1 MTSPPQQELDLQPA
15 PMLQPALPAPVQ
27 LRAVPVAAGPEP
39 VAAPRAARELWAAV
53 LLTSPDAGPDAG
65 PDAASAAQLA
75 ALRQAQ
81 SFTSRVAIESPG
93 ELLLELA
100 GSQRLFGGLHA
111 LLRALR
117 AAFPQ
122 PLKLAMAPTPLA
134 AVLLARAGRNC
145 CITSQGRLHGRLASL
160 PLSYLHWPPAELQR
174 LRSMGVTCL
183 GELLRLP
190 RAGLAR
196 RIGPQ
201 RLLQLDQLTGRRAD
215 PRAALQPAQRFLQR
229 VDPDFETV
237 DRQRLLAALAPTLAR
252 LEDFLRE
259 RQRGITALRVGA
271 GASPRD
277 AHPLCGALRGAGVSG
292 CPIHRL
298 ADGAA
303 GILVAGRAGASPR
316 SHGWQVA

>member
-1 MTSPPQQELDLQPA
+1 MQFANDAT
-15 PMLQPALPAPVQ
+15 
-27 LRAVPVAAGPEP
+27 
-39 VAAPRAARELWAAV
+39 
-53 LLTSPDAGPDAG
+53 TPDAST
-65 PDAASAAQLA
+65 AAKLAA

-81 SFTSRVAIESPG
+81 SFTSRVAIESPDA
-93 ELLLELA
+93 LLLELG
-100 GSQRLFGGLHA
+100 GSQRLFGGLHP

-122 PLKLAMAPTPLA
+122 PLRLAMAPTPLA

-145 CITSQGRLHGRLASL
+145 CITSEARLQGRLAPL
-160 PLSYLHWPPAELQR
+160 PLHHLRWPEAELTR

-201 RLLQLDQLTGRRAD
+201 RLLQLDQLTGKRAD
-215 PRAALQPAQRFLQR
+215 PRAALPATQRFMEG

-237 DRQRLLAALAPTLAR
+237 DRERLLAALAPTLTR

-259 RQRGITALRVGA
+259 RQRGVAALRVTLVHRA
-271 GASPRD
+271 RRIHSLR
-277 AHPLCGALRGAGVSG
+277 GALRGAGIPRRPV
-292 CPIHRL
+292 HRI
-298 ADGAA
+298 AGGAA
-303 GILVAGRAGASPR
+303 GIPAAGRAGAPTR
-316 SHGWQVA
+316 SHGGQVARFHCRQPRAMAAR